1 MENIVYDLENE
12 FFNKNIFESRGVN
25 DNYYK
30 IIDEIVNE
38 LSHIKPELI
47 DSSSNMYR
55 YFLNHYDVKEESSF
69 IERLTLYVFISPNS
83 NGGSFYTK
91 PEETTISNE
100 HKLVNVFF
108 NLHVYG
114 ENGKMSLE
122 SFRETFSHELHHAY
136 RYYNILINNGSTFP
150 VGEQYR
156 EKVYNDLNDGA
167 IKAPAIMR
175 DLFYRTDENEILAM
189 CAEVYEV
196 AKNKGINRENYKEH
210 LDIFE
215 PIQTVKL
222 IDSILSYLKEH
233 KNDSRAIDNFGKI
246 YNSFLAAKNKKQCS
260 NLSAF
265 RLLKQFLNYKKGK
278 ILEQFYK
285 VLGKAIMEQ
294 EKYISNPVMNIR
306 NENILN
312 KIVEGFELW

>member
-122 SFRETFSHELHHAY
+122 SFRETFSHELHYAY

-233 KNDSRAIDNFGKI
+233 KNDSRTIDNFGKI
-246 YNSFLAAKNKKQCS
+246 YNSFLAAKNKNQYS